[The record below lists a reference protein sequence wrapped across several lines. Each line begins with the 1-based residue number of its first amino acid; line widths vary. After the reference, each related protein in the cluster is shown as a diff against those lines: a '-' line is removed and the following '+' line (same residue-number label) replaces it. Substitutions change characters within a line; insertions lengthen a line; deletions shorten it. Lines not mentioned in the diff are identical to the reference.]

1 MTAQVKDF
9 ARVFILGC
17 GNIGNRVAQC
27 WQQNRL
33 PVTGLVR
40 SQASAERLRQQ
51 GIEPLLLDLDQSP
64 LDNSVTMQARLAL
77 QQALVYYFA
86 PPPKT
91 GEQDTRMLHFLQL
104 PDLIQKPAQIIYLST
119 SGVYGDQGG
128 RLIDEDTPPQP
139 VALRA
144 KRRYFAEQAVR
155 RWGERQRVAVI
166 TLRTGGIYAPDRLP
180 LKRIRD
186 QVPMIH
192 EHLAP
197 TTNRIHADDLA
208 QACMAAAKKGRAG
221 RIYNISDGT
230 QSNMTEYFNTIADYF
245 GLPRPPTL
253 DWSEAEKQLSPGMLS
268 YLRESRQLDN
278 RRMLEELGVQLQYPN
293 LQRGLA
299 SCRPDTNHQKPSSA

>member
-9 ARVFILGC
+9 TRVFILGC
-17 GNIGNRVAQC
+17 GDIGCRVAQR

-51 GIEPLLLDLDQSP
+51 GIEALLLDLDQSP
-64 LDNSVTMQARLAL
+64 IDDSVAMQARLAL

-104 PDLIQKPAQIIYLST
+104 PDQVQKPAGIIYLST

-128 RLIDEDTPPQP
+128 RLIDEDTSPQP

-155 RWGERQRVAVI
+155 QWGERQRVAVI
-166 TLRTGGIYAPDRLP
+166 TLRSGGIYAPD
-180 LKRIRD
+180 
-186 QVPMIH
+186 
-192 EHLAP
+192 
-197 TTNRIHADDLA
+197 
-208 QACMAAAKKGRAG
+208 
-221 RIYNISDGT
+221 
-230 QSNMTEYFNTIADYF
+230 
-245 GLPRPPTL
+245 
-253 DWSEAEKQLSPGMLS
+253 
-268 YLRESRQLDN
+268 
-278 RRMLEELGVQLQYPN
+278 
-293 LQRGLA
+293 
-299 SCRPDTNHQKPSSA
+299 